1 MRREPGAKMAG
12 VSDPEPS
19 VEDARRTHLASERTL
34 LAWWRT
40 GLAAFAVAI
49 AVGRLVPSLLHV
61 SAAPF
66 VALGIGYALLGLAL
80 VVVGARRDRAVT
92 RQIAAGRLQTLHV
105 RVVWGISGALLI
117 LGLATLVLVAVE
129 S

>member
-1 MRREPGAKMAG
+1 VGQREPNL
-12 VSDPEPS
+12 
-19 VEDARRTHLASERTL
+19 EDARRTHLANERTL

-49 AVGRLVPSLLHV
+49 AVGRLAPALLNV

-80 VVVGARRDRAVT
+80 VVLGAHRDRAVH
-92 RQIAAGRLQTLHV
+92 RQIASGRLEPVHI
-105 RVVWGISGALLI
+105 RVVWGITIVLVI
-117 LGLATLVLVAVE
+117 LGLATLVLLFFE

>member
-1 MRREPGAKMAG
+1 
-12 VSDPEPS
+12 VSERDPNI
-19 VEDARRTHLASERTL
+19 EDARRTHLANERTL

-49 AVGRLVPSLLHV
+49 AIGRIAPALLNV

-66 VALGIGYALLGLAL
+66 IALGVGYALLGLTL
-80 VVVGARRDRAVT
+80 VVVGARRDRAVH
-92 RQIAAGRLQTLHV
+92 RQIVSGRLEPVHL
-105 RVVWGISGALLI
+105 RVVWGVTTALLI
-117 LGLATLVLVAVE
+117 LGLATIVLLFVE